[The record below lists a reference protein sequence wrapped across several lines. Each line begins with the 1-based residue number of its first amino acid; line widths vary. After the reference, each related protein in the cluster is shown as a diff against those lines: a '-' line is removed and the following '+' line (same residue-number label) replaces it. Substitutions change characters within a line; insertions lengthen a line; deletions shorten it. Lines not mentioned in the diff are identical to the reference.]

1 MKRVV
6 TLAAVSVL
14 LGLVAHFGIFYFLK
28 FQGPAPRERPNADS
42 EIEYVGNLARESD
55 PVLKEQGLLY
65 DSAPLFMPTRWNLG
79 SEMGSVASLREATE
93 VFAIFP
99 PELSLPE
106 APPGIRD
113 SREGSQPV
121 PLQELPQGPTFIM
134 APFGRVPENI
144 GESSPSFI
152 ILEARR
158 LDNQKAGGAVRVP
171 VPESLS
177 QQVPRSLWTPARLHL
192 QLLEGRPLGWPVVA
206 SSSGFTEWD
215 ESLQQ
220 YLASLEFY
228 RYLRNGYYLITV
240 YP

>member
-14 LGLVAHFGIFYFLK
+14 VGIVAHLGIFYFLK
-28 FQGPAPRERPNADS
+28 FQGPAARERPESDS
-42 EIEYVGNLARESD
+42 EIEYVGNLASESD
-55 PVLKEQGLLY
+55 PVLREQGLLF

-106 APPGIRD
+106 AEPRILD
-113 SREGSQPV
+113 SITEERMT
-121 PLQELPQGPTFIM
+121 PLRELPSGPSFVM
-134 APFGRVPENI
+134 AAFGRAPGDSEAA
-144 GESSPSFI
+144 SPAPMI
-152 ILEARR
+152 VEARP
-158 LDNQKAGGAVRVP
+158 LNNQNGTDAVRIRVP
-171 VPESLS
+171 GSLA
-177 QQVPRSLWTPARLHL
+177 QQGPRSLWSPARFHL
-192 QLLEGRPLGWPVVA
+192 QLAEGRPLGRPVVA

-215 ESLQQ
+215 ESLQL
-220 YLASLEFY
+220 YVGSLDFY
-228 RYLRNGYYLITV
+228 RFLRNGYYLITV